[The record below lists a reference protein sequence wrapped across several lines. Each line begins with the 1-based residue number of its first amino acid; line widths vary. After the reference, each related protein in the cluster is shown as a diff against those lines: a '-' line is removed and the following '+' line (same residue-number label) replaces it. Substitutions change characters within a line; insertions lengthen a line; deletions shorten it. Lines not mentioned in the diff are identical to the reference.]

1 MRLSDPHG
9 ALVLGAADADGA
21 VVVGVGDSRVQE
33 GERPAQPKLETQR
46 KAKAV
51 SIESECPPSAGR
63 GTKRERG
70 PSIDTHPGCGRHDRI
85 AGAM

>member
-33 GERPAQPKLETQR
+33 GERPAQPKLITQG

-51 SIESECPPSAGR
+51 SIERNVQAGR
-63 GTKRERG
+63 GQQQGRT
-70 PSIDTHPGCGRHDRI
+70 IDTHPGCRRDDRI